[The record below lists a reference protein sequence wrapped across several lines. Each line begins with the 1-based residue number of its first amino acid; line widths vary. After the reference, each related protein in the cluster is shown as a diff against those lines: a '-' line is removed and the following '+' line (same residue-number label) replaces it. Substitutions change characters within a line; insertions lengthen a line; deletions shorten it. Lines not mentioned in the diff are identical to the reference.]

1 TMVRNNT
8 FSVFAGQITGIFGLI
23 GSGRTET
30 AKVIAGIMKR
40 DFFDGGQIRLDDRP
54 VRYRVP
60 RPAIRDGI
68 IYVTEDRKLE
78 GFFETMSV
86 AENIYVAAMAGGQGR
101 SRIVSMSEMQ
111 TLAERWTRA
120 LNIKVINSDAH
131 VVELSGGN
139 QQKVVVAKA
148 LVQK

>member
-1 TMVRNNT
+1 MGTMVRNNT

-40 DFFDGGQIRLDDRP
+40 DFFHGGQIRLEDRP

-60 RPAIRDGI
+60 RPAFRDGI

-86 AENIYVAAMAGGQGR
+86 AENIYVAAMACGQRR
-101 SRIVSMSEMQ
+101 SRIISMPEMHH
-111 TLAERWTRA
+111 LATTWTRA
-120 LNIKVINSDAH
+120 LNDTVN
-131 VVELSGGN
+131 N
-139 QQKVVVAKA
+139 QNGRA
-148 LVQK
+148 